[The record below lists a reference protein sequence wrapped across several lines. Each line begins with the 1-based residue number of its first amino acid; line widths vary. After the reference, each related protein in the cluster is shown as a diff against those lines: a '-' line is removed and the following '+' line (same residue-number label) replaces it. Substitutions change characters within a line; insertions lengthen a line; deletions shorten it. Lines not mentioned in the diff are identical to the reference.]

1 MRKLEIINDPEC
13 GGLTVKT
20 DSETWSQFKVVN
32 HNGRLEVVADA
43 LDIEDKPVRRSQKR
57 SSSGFNQELVGSWF
71 LYKDSDGYLFVTKD
85 NPTLTDNGCFL
96 GEVKKS
102 GWMSLMHSN
111 GEPFHTDKF
120 SCGNWTLESD
130 DFNAL
135 KLPRVAVHSIK
146 EIEIMPSGK
155 VYFY

>member
-13 GGLTVKT
+13 GGLTIKT
-20 DSETWSQFKVVN
+20 DTETWSQFKVIN

-43 LDIEDKPVRRSQKR
+43 PDIEYKPVRRSQKQ
-57 SSSGFNQELVGSWF
+57 SSSEFNQELIGSWF
-71 LYKDSDGYLFVTKD
+71 LYKDSDGCLFVTKD
-85 NPTLTDNGCFL
+85 KPTLTDNGCFL
-96 GEVKKS
+96 GEVRQS
-102 GWMSLMHSN
+102 GWMSLVLCN
-111 GEPFHTDKF
+111 GDPYHNDKF
-120 SCGNWTLESD
+120 TCGDWTLRSD

-135 KLPRVAVHSIK
+135 KLPRVTEHSIK